1 MICVVYE
8 SLANPR
14 GVIALTRSNWS
25 PEIIASELHSIY
37 INGIHLC
44 LLHATTIFFYSVAHS
59 GNFALRIAIIR
70 SRVRR
75 KTFRFINETHLLGS
89 KNTSALRQANSVSS
103 ILIFFNG
110 STSSSITL
118 TPTLLISKSCW
129 LFPSVNCNDITD
141 RRRLC
146 HSYFLVMVETESGEK
161 QKHFANQII
170 STSTLLRH
178 AF

>member
-1 MICVVYE
+1 MHLRCIACNNFFSILTCIRITLHCE
-8 SLANPR
+8 SR
-14 GVIALTRSNWS
+14 
-25 PEIIASELHSIY
+25 
-37 INGIHLC
+37 
-44 LLHATTIFFYSVAHS
+44 LLDCRA
-59 GNFALRIAIIR
+59 
-70 SRVRR
+70 RR
-75 KTFRFINETHLLGS
+75 KSFRFINKTHLLGS
-89 KNTSALRQANSVSS
+89 KNTIALRQANSVSS

-129 LFPSVNCNDITD
+129 LLPSVKCNGITD

-146 HSYFLVMVETESGEK
+146 HSYFLMIIETESGEK

-170 STSTLLRH
+170 SAFTLLQH